1 MIAAKGS
8 PIQPTVDSL
17 KGKHVGVLQGSTREA
32 YANETWR
39 SKGVDVVAY
48 ANQDLV
54 FPIWLQDVWMLRYK
68 MKLLPVKDSSSNL
81 LVKISPLL
89 AHQ

>member
-1 MIAAKGS
+1 MLVCCRD
-8 PIQPTVDSL
+8 QPVKLTL
-17 KGKHVGVLQGSTREA
+17 TRP
-32 YANETWR
+32 R

-48 ANQDLV
+48 ANQIWSI
-54 FPIWLQDVWMLRYK
+54 PIWLQDVWMLRYK
-68 MKLLPVKDSSSNL
+68 MKLLPAKDSSSNL

>member
-1 MIAAKGS
+1 MF
-8 PIQPTVDSL
+8 
-17 KGKHVGVLQGSTREA
+17 GVLAGSTQEA

-39 SKGVDVVAY
+39 SKGVE
-48 ANQDLV
+48 LWWPMPTRIWSI
-54 FPIWLQDVWMLRYK
+54 PIWLQDVWMLRYK
-68 MKLLPVKDSSSNL
+68 MKLLPAKDSSSNL